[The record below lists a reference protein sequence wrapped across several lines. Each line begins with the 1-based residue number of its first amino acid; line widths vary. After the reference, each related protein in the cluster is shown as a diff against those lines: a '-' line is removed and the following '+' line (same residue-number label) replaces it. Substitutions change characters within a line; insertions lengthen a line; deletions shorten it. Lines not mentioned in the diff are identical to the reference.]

1 MTTITQTVFKATRF
15 GETCHFGVESTAKAW
30 AGKSGAVETITVNG
44 RPNLSIVFEPNSVHV
59 TREMLVAAHAVT
71 MSNGVVLSGKLLEEI
86 YIAMAE
92 KAGPCKTCEAL
103 SISVLL
109 DEQGTS

>member
-92 KAGPCKTCEAL
+92 KARSEEHTSELQSHHELVCR
-103 SISVLL
+103 LL
-109 DEQGTS
+109 L

>member
-1 MTTITQTVFKATRF
+1 MGWEI
-15 GETCHFGVESTAKAW
+15 
-30 AGKSGAVETITVNG
+30 GAVETITVNG